1 MPGERGRLG
10 PQGAPVSMCISAL
23 SNTLLNMPFK
33 GEQTLLCLLCNFY
46 TFLFETKLSLQE
58 SCKDRIESS
67 QVYFTYFLLM
77 LTSYITNVCS
87 LPTFLIKKLRKC
99 YYLLFT
105 KCSKSLYLLFLT
117 ILKGNTMNK
126 PFKRLESP
134 DHFPLIDFNCTC

>member
-58 SCKDRIESS
+58 SWKDSIQNSHTF
-67 QVYFTYFLLM
+67 FTQFLLRSTGTT
-77 LTSYITNVCS
+77 LWTKPQTLFSPPHLPIWCLALSPPFPPVCDI
-87 LPTFLIKKLRKC
+87 PHCFLV
-99 YYLLFT
+99 FH
-105 KCSKSLYLLFLT
+105 FLT
-117 ILKGNTMNK
+117 LLKSASQLFCRMSLCV
-126 PFKRLESP
+126 FLELL
-134 DHFPLIDFNCTC
+134 D